1 MVFKELIFNTFY
13 FGQDVSDL
21 QRTDYVT
28 LSTLGRVWSSS
39 KNSVLTVSTL
49 GGCGGLQRTESQQ
62 FLLWEAVV
70 VFKELISNS
79 FFFWQVWCP
88 PKT

>member
-1 MVFKELIFNTFY
+1 MVFKELICNTFY
-13 FGQDVSDL
+13 FEQ
-21 QRTDYVT
+21 
-28 LSTLGRVWSSS
+28 VWCSP

-62 FLLWEAVV
+62 FLLWEAVE

-88 PKT
+88 PKN

>member
-13 FGQDVSDL
+13 FEQ
-21 QRTDYVT
+21 
-28 LSTLGRVWSSS
+28 VWCPP
-39 KNSVLTVSTL
+39 KNSVLTVSNL

-62 FLLWEAVV
+62 FLLLEAVV

-88 PKT
+88 PKN